1 MAIKL
6 QFKILVIS
14 IIFHSL
20 LSFCVCLII
29 ISSVIYILSVMI
41 SYQII
46 NQSYNSA
53 FNFNQSHRI
62 KDNFNGKD
70 LAINLIKNSIK

>member
-1 MAIKL
+1 M
-6 QFKILVIS
+6 FNYY
-14 IIFHSL
+14 IIGYLYSN
-20 LSFCVCLII
+20 
-29 ISSVIYILSVMI
+29 VML

-46 NQSYNSA
+46 NQSNNSA

>member
-1 MAIKL
+1 MAITL
-6 QFKILVIS
+6 QFKIFVIS

-29 ISSVIYILSVMI
+29 ISSVIYILSVTI

-46 NQSYNSA
+46 NQSNNSA

-62 KDNFNGKD
+62 KANYNGKD